1 MINFI
6 KTLFY
11 KPEIANINMD
21 VVETESSTK
30 RRVSM
35 DEIDWAKNVITL
47 GTKDNLK
54 DYHRAVYIL
63 DKYGVQ
69 KHRKNVRGARPLVEK
84 YRDMSMKELERIIL
98 NDDSTLTQKKAAIR
112 SIFTLGYKAKAEH

>member
-11 KPEIANINMD
+11 KPEIVNVDMD

-35 DEIDWAKNVITL
+35 DEIDWAKSVVTL

-54 DYHRAVYIL
+54 DYHRALYIL
-63 DKYGVQ
+63 NKYGVQ
-69 KHRKNVRGARPLVEK
+69 KHRTNVKGARPLVEK
-84 YRDMSMKELERIIL
+84 YRDMSMEELEKIIL

-112 SIFTLGYKAKAEH
+112 SIFTLGYRAKAKQ